1 MHLDYSIN
9 DFYIQGFETANR
21 GKINITEMC
30 FGIKNKPNMERLKI
44 PWRFTYLI
52 YIQFEF

>member
-52 YIQFEF
+52 YIVL